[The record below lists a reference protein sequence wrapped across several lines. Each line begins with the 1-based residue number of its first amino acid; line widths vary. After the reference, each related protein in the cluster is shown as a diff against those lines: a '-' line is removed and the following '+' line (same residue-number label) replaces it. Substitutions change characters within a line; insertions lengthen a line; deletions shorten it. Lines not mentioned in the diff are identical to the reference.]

1 MIKTL
6 TKTDSGT
13 AIFAAAL
20 DIARLRIDVHCAVP
34 ACRDGVRAL
43 LALYA
48 RTSDD
53 PADATIRFHIQA
65 TEPTIELSCNG
76 EHIWNSTDAGEI
88 VAAFE
93 WAFYNRAIAALYPQF
108 LSLHA
113 ATIGLHGH
121 GITIAGV
128 SGAGKSSLCTA
139 GLLSGADYY
148 SDEYSLLDEQGKI
161 TPFPRPLQ
169 WGGCSHP
176 AFPLQSMR
184 DSGLFGE
191 GSYSFFG
198 RSDELITSLLWH
210 PKHVARDAVDIR
222 LIILPCYTPDLS
234 GIHCETAPRSQALL
248 ELSAE
253 MHHKLPAAER
263 IRALHRCIHP
273 DTRFLRLA
281 FSDVHAAWSHVEHEL
296 ATLN

>member
-1 MIKTL
+1 MTKTP

-13 AIFAAAL
+13 AMFAATL
-20 DIARLRIDVHCAVP
+20 DIARLRIDVHCAAP
-34 ACRDGVRAL
+34 ACKDGIRAL

-48 RTSDD
+48 RAPDNCAS
-53 PADATIRFHIQA
+53 AAIQFHIQA
-65 TEPTIELSCNG
+65 TEAATELNCNG
-76 EHIWNSTDAGEI
+76 KHIWRGTDAGEI

-113 ATIGLHGH
+113 ATIARHGQ

-128 SGAGKSSLCTA
+128 SGAGKSSLCTV

-161 TPFPRPLQ
+161 TPFLRPLQ

-184 DSGLFGE
+184 SSGLFGE

-198 RSDELITSLLWH
+198 RSGESITSLLWH
-210 PKHVARDAVDIR
+210 PKHVAHKAVDIR
-222 LIILPCYTPDLS
+222 LMILPCYTSDMD
-234 GIHCETAPRSQALL
+234 GIRCEAVPRSQALL
-248 ELSAE
+248 
-253 MHHKLPAAER
+253 
-263 IRALHRCIHP
+263 
-273 DTRFLRLA
+273 
-281 FSDVHAAWSHVEHEL
+281 
-296 ATLN
+296 